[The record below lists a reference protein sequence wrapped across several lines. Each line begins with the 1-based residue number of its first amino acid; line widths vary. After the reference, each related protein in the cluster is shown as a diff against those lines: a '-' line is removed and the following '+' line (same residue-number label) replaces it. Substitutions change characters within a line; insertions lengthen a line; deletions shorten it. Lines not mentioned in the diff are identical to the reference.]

1 MRTNHV
7 NNIMHEDMELSLKIW
22 YLLEKAKVKEF
33 DDMFIVAVSW
43 CFHKIC
49 IYYTLSRRAVTKM
62 KVNSIQMK
70 ISQFQ
75 MASDD
80 WLAIL
85 VILVEDDTNV

>member
-1 MRTNHV
+1 
-7 NNIMHEDMELSLKIW
+7 
-22 YLLEKAKVKEF
+22 
-33 DDMFIVAVSW
+33 
-43 CFHKIC
+43 
-49 IYYTLSRRAVTKM
+49 M